1 MTGGPWDVAP
11 GCGRHCAHHARPP
24 VPAATTALRG
34 AAFAAAV
41 RRALADGG
49 RLTDPPRLR
58 AHARALLGALGV
70 RLDGAGPLR
79 APSTGPGTLIVANHI
94 SWLDI
99 PALLAVDPAPVLA
112 KREVGGWPVVGGL
125 ARRAGTHF
133 IDRTSPRQLPSVVA
147 ELTDILASGRS
158 VVVFPQATTWCT
170 ADGGVFRRATFQA
183 ALDAGAPVRP
193 VTLTYTQDA
202 LPSTV
207 AAFCGP
213 DTFLASL
220 RRVLTARGLA
230 VRVTVHP
237 ALPPGRHRD
246 RRELA
251 ALARD
256 AVLAAPHNTPT
267 YQDR

>member
-1 MTGGPWDVAP
+1 MTGGPWDVTP
-11 GCGRHCAHHARPP
+11 GCGRDCARHARPP
-24 VPAATTALRG
+24 VPAHTTALRG

-49 RLTDPPRLR
+49 RLADPVRLR
-58 AHARALLGALGV
+58 AHARALLSALGV
-70 RLDGAGPLR
+70 RLVADGPLR
-79 APSTGPGTLIVANHI
+79 APSTGPGTLVVANHI

-99 PALLAVDPAPVLA
+99 PALLAVDPVAVLA

-133 IDRTSPRQLPSVVA
+133 IDRTSPRRLPHVVA
-147 ELTDILASGRS
+147 GLAQLLASGRS
-158 VVVFPQATTWCT
+158 VAVFPQATTWCT
-170 ADGGVFRRATFQA
+170 AGAGVFRRAVFQA

-193 VTLTYTQDA
+193 VTLTYTQEA
-202 LPSTV
+202 LPTTV

-220 RRVLTARGLA
+220 RRVLAARGLA
-230 VRVTVHP
+230 VRVTAHP
-237 ALPPGRHRD
+237 ALPPGHCRG

-251 ALARD
+251 ALAQH
-256 AVLAAPHNTPT
+256 AALGMSPNMPAYHGS
-267 YQDR
+267 

>member
-1 MTGGPWDVAP
+1 MTGGPWDVTP
-11 GCGRHCAHHARPP
+11 GCDRDCARHARPP
-24 VPAATTALRG
+24 LPASATALRG

-41 RRALADGG
+41 RRALADGD
-49 RLTDPPRLR
+49 RLADPARLR

-70 RLDGAGPLR
+70 RLEGAGPLR
-79 APSTGPGTLIVANHI
+79 APATGPGTLIVANHI

-99 PALLAVDPAPVLA
+99 PALLAVDPVAVLA

-133 IDRTSPRQLPSVVA
+133 IDRTSPRGLPYVVA
-147 ELTDILASGRS
+147 GLTEILASGRS
-158 VVVFPQATTWCT
+158 VAVFPQATTWCT
-170 ADGGVFRRATFQA
+170 ADAGVFRRATFQA

-202 LPSTV
+202 RPSTV

-220 RRVLTARGLA
+220 RRVLTARDLA
-230 VRVTVHP
+230 VHVTAHP
-237 ALPPGRHRD
+237 PLPPGRCRG

-251 ALARD
+251 ALA
-256 AVLAAPHNTPT
+256 
-267 YQDR
+267 QDLVRGTSADVPVSQGS